1 MRSPLLL
8 APALVACLTMASCSS
23 SPPLVIEQ
31 QRPLPAALAVQCPA
45 PIELMD
51 NSADAGAVALKEMYD
66 LYGLCAGRL
75 VDLVKYLQ
83 EKR

>member
-1 MRSPLLL
+1 
-8 APALVACLTMASCSS
+8 
-23 SPPLVIEQ
+23 
-31 QRPLPAALAVQCPA
+31 
-45 PIELMD
+45 MD